1 MPSSNGLMLL
11 LTTICYDRDNGVAA
25 IENLM
30 ERRGKFDHIL
40 LETTGLANPGNI
52 APLFWLDDGLGSSI
66 YLDGIVTMVD
76 ASNILRSLDEQP
88 ELPSQDSEDT
98 ATTAHLQVSH
108 ADVVLINKSD
118 LVTTEQLE
126 LVKNRIQ
133 SINGLAKLF
142 ITQRGIVGRQNLDQW
157 LLGLKAYDDVGDLSL
172 KSKAMVGSKVDP
184 VRLDYI
190 SVFA

>member
-1 MPSSNGLMLL
+1 
-11 LTTICYDRDNGVAA
+11 
-25 IENLM
+25 M

-76 ASNILRSLDEQP
+76 ASNILRSLDEKP
-88 ELPSQDSEDT
+88 EIPSQDSEDT

-126 LVKNRIQ
+126 LVKGRIQ
-133 SINGLAKLF
+133 AINGLAKLF
-142 ITQRGIVGRQNLDQW
+142 ITQYGTVGRQNLDQW
-157 LLGLKAYDDVGDLSL
+157 LLGLRAYDDVGDLSL
-172 KSKAMVGSKVDP
+172 TGKEAMVGSKVDP
-184 VRLDYI
+184 VRLRHI
-190 SVFA
+190 SIS

>member
-1 MPSSNGLMLL
+1 
-11 LTTICYDRDNGVAA
+11 
-25 IENLM
+25 M
-30 ERRGKFDHIL
+30 EKRGKFDYIL

-76 ASNILRSLDEQP
+76 ASNILRSLDEEP
-88 ELPSQDSEDT
+88 GLPSQDSEDT

-126 LVKNRIQ
+126 AVKSRIQ

-142 ITQRGIVGRQNLDQW
+142 TTQHGIVGRQNLDQW
-157 LLGLKAYDDVGDLSL
+157 LLGLRAYDDVGDLSL
-172 KSKAMVGSKVDP
+172 KGRAMVGGKVDP
-184 VRLDYI
+184 VRLPY
-190 SVFA
+190 